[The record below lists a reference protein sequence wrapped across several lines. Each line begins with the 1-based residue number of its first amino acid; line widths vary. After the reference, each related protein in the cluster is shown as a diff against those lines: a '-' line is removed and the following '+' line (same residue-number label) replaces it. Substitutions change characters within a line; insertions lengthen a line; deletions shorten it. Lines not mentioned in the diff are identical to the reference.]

1 MLIGANLIVNEATPS
16 IIDLAQRA
24 EDRGMN
30 CLFQG
35 EHSHIPV
42 TTVYP
47 AAAGTGGKIPE
58 FYRRFPDVF
67 VTLAAAAAVTTR
79 IRLGTGVALVAEH
92 NSFHLAKATATLD
105 RISGGRLDFGVGYGW
120 NPPELANNGVPW
132 EDRRQAFGEKLAVLK
147 RLWTDEAVASD
158 STYSSF
164 TESWVWP
171 KPEQQ
176 PHPPVLLGA
185 AGFRWQL
192 EDVVRLCDGWYPMD
206 RPEVPARLKTLRKL
220 AADAGRPQPTISINM
235 MTGQMPGASWY
246 WQDAAAMEELLQK
259 AAAYQEL
266 GVQRIVVGIP
276 MDTLDNATRGL
287 DALATLI
294 DRFA

>member
-30 CLFQG
+30 CIFQG

-47 AAAGTGGKIPE
+47 ATAGTGGKIPE

-132 EDRRQAFGEKLAVLK
+132 EDRRQALRALVPINWIPRCTRSANSPRK
-147 RLWTDEAVASD
+147 RTRI
-158 STYSSF
+158 
-164 TESWVWP
+164 
-171 KPEQQ
+171 Q
-176 PHPPVLLGA
+176 
-185 AGFRWQL
+185 
-192 EDVVRLCDGWYPMD
+192 
-206 RPEVPARLKTLRKL
+206 
-220 AADAGRPQPTISINM
+220 ADIRSRVICWDIHSPT
-235 MTGQMPGASWY
+235 
-246 WQDAAAMEELLQK
+246 
-259 AAAYQEL
+259 
-266 GVQRIVVGIP
+266 
-276 MDTLDNATRGL
+276 
-287 DALATLI
+287 
-294 DRFA
+294 

>member
-24 EDRGMN
+24 EDRGMD
-30 CLFQG
+30 CIFQG

-42 TTVYP
+42 TTEYP
-47 AAAGTGGKIPE
+47 ASAATGGKMPE

-120 NPPELANNGVPW
+120 NAPELANNGVPW

-147 RLWTDEAVASD
+147 RLWTEDAVASD

-171 KPEQQ
+171 KPEQK

-185 AGFRWQL
+185 AGFAGSWRMSCGCATAGTPWTGPRCPPGSRACGRW
-192 EDVVRLCDGWYPMD
+192 
-206 RPEVPARLKTLRKL
+206 RPTL
-220 AADAGRPQPTISINM
+220 AGQSRRS
-235 MTGQMPGASWY
+235 AS
-246 WQDAAAMEELLQK
+246 
-259 AAAYQEL
+259 
-266 GVQRIVVGIP
+266 
-276 MDTLDNATRGL
+276 T
-287 DALATLI
+287 
-294 DRFA
+294 